1 MYKIGIIIYKFIF
14 GSVKTSRG
22 KETLESFQT
31 NKKRTQESKYNV
43 RRIMNTT
50 QKSNKQ

>member
-1 MYKIGIIIYKFIF
+1 MYKIGIIIYKLIF

-31 NKKRTQESKYNV
+31 NEKENPGIKIQCQENYEYNPE
-43 RRIMNTT
+43 
-50 QKSNKQ
+50 K